1 MRVQTL
7 LAQTFLALGLVLA
20 LATRAL
26 TADYPDHPIR
36 LVVPAQPGGINDTVA
51 RIIQPKLVE
60 ALKQPIVI
68 DNKSGAN
75 NMIGTDFVAKSAP
88 DGYTL
93 VVVPASHSVNPA
105 VRKQMPFD
113 TERDLVPIILIGKNA
128 LMFLVNPDVPAKSVQ
143 EFSALAKAQ
152 PNKFSFATPGVAS
165 QAHLVLSQWASVAGV
180 AATQIPYRG
189 GAPAMLATI
198 AGEAQF
204 TMMSGVLAA
213 PQVEA
218 GKLRGL
224 AVGSLERDPHF
235 PDIPTLN
242 ESGYPGLEAVT
253 WVGVFAPAGTP
264 PAIVARLNAEIDRVI
279 HDPVVAANLDKQGL
293 IVQGGQPDVLGR
305 LVTAEIARWNAVAR
319 QGNIRIEP

>member
-1 MRVQTL
+1 MK
-7 LAQTFLALGLVLA
+7 AQIYLALSLAFA
-20 LATRAL
+20 LATQAAA
-26 TADYPDHPIR
+26 ADYPDHPIK
-36 LVVPAQPGGINDTVA
+36 LIVPASPGGINDTVA

-68 DNKSGAN
+68 ENKTGAN
-75 NMIGTDFVAKSAP
+75 NMIGTDFVAKSPP

-93 VVVPASHSVNPA
+93 LVVPASHSVNPA
-105 VRKQMPFD
+105 VRKMPFD
-113 TERDLVPIILIGKNA
+113 TERDLSPVILIGKSA
-128 LMFLVNPDVPAKSVQ
+128 LMFLVNPSVPAKSLQ

-152 PNKFSFATPGVAS
+152 PDKFSFATPGVAS
-165 QAHLVLSQWASVAGV
+165 QAHLVLSQWASAAGV
-180 AATQIPYRG
+180 SATQIPYRG

-198 AGEAQF
+198 SGEAQF

-213 PQVEA
+213 PQIAA

-264 PAIVARLNAEIDRVI
+264 PAIVARLNAVVDRVI
-279 HDPVVAANLDKQGL
+279 HDPDVAANLDKQGL
-293 IVQGGQPDVLGR
+293 IVQGGEASVLGR
-305 LVTAEIARWNAVAR
+305 LVTIEIARWTAVAR
-319 QGNIRIEP
+319 QGHISVQP

>member
-1 MRVQTL
+1 MRRRTC
-7 LAQTFLALGLVLA
+7 LALSLAWA
-20 LATRAL
+20 LAAPAVA
-26 TADYPDHPIR
+26 ADYPDHPIK
-36 LVVPAQPGGINDTVA
+36 LIVPASPGGINDTVA

-68 DNKSGAN
+68 ENKSGAN
-75 NMIGTDFVAKSAP
+75 NTIGTDFVAKSPP

-105 VRKQMPFD
+105 VRRQMPFD
-113 TERDLVPIILIGKNA
+113 TERDLTPIILIGKSA
-128 LMFLVNPDVPAKSVQ
+128 LMFLVNPNVPAKSVQ

-152 PNKFSFATPGVAS
+152 PDKFSFATPGVAS
-165 QAHLVLSQWASVAGV
+165 QAHLVLSQWASLAGV
-180 AATQIPYRG
+180 TATQIPYRG
-189 GAPAMLATI
+189 GSPAMLATI

-213 PQVEA
+213 PQVTA
-218 GKLRGL
+218 GKLRAL

-235 PDIPTLN
+235 PDMPTLH
-242 ESGYPGLEAVT
+242 ETGYPGLEAVT

-279 HDPVVAANLDKQGL
+279 HDPDVAANLDKQGL
-293 IVQGGQPDVLGR
+293 VVQGGRPDVLGR
-305 LVTAEIARWNAVAR
+305 LVTAEIARWSAVAR
-319 QGNIRIEP
+319 QGKISIEP

>member
-1 MRVQTL
+1 MRARTY
-7 LAQTFLALGLVLA
+7 LALGLALA
-20 LATRAL
+20 LATPAAA
-26 TADYPDHPIR
+26 ADYPDHPIK
-36 LVVPAQPGGINDTVA
+36 LIVPAQPGGINDTVA

-68 DNKSGAN
+68 ENKSGAN
-75 NMIGTDFVAKSAP
+75 NLIGTDFVAKSAP

-105 VRKQMPFD
+105 VRKMPFD

-128 LMFLVNPDVPAKSVQ
+128 LMFLVNPAIPVKSVQ

-152 PNKFSFATPGVAS
+152 PDKFSFATPGVAS

-198 AGEAQF
+198 SGEAQF

-213 PQVEA
+213 PH
-218 GKLRGL
+218 
-224 AVGSLERDPHF
+224 GSASSHR
-235 PDIPTLN
+235 
-242 ESGYPGLEAVT
+242 PGHRRRSSRA
-253 WVGVFAPAGTP
+253 
-264 PAIVARLNAEIDRVI
+264 
-279 HDPVVAANLDKQGL
+279 
-293 IVQGGQPDVLGR
+293 
-305 LVTAEIARWNAVAR
+305 
-319 QGNIRIEP
+319 

>member
-1 MRVQTL
+1 MRVRI
-7 LAQTFLALGLVLA
+7 FLALGLAVV
-20 LATRAL
+20 LATRAVA
-26 TADYPDHPIR
+26 ADYPDHPIK
-36 LVVPAQPGGINDTVA
+36 LIVPAQPGGINDMVA

-68 DNKSGAN
+68 ENKSGAN
-75 NMIGTDFVAKSAP
+75 NLIGTDFVAKSAP

-105 VRKQMPFD
+105 VRKMPFD
-113 TERDLVPIILIGKNA
+113 TERDLTPIILIGKNA
-128 LMFLVNPDVPAKSVQ
+128 LMFLVNPTLPAKSVQ
-143 EFSALAKAQ
+143 EFSALAKTQ
-152 PNKFSFATPGVAS
+152 PDKFSFATPGVAS
-165 QAHLVLSQWASVAGV
+165 QAHLVLLQWASVAGV
-180 AATQIPYRG
+180 SATQIPYRG

-198 AGEAQF
+198 SGEAQF

-213 PQVEA
+213 PQVAA

-235 PDIPTLN
+235 PNIPTLN

-264 PAIVARLNAEIDRVI
+264 PAIVTRLNAEIDRVI
-279 HDPVVAANLDKQGL
+279 HDPDVAANLDKQGL
-293 IVQGGQPDVLGR
+293 IVQGGQPDILGR
-305 LVTAEIARWNAVAR
+305 LVTTEIARWTAVAR
-319 QGNIRIEP
+319 QEKISVEP

>member
-1 MRVQTL
+1 MRAHTYL
-7 LAQTFLALGLVLA
+7 RTCLALGLALA
-20 LATRAL
+20 LATPAVA
-26 TADYPDHPIR
+26 ADYPDHPIK
-36 LVVPAQPGGINDTVA
+36 LIVPAQPGGINDTVA
-51 RIIQPKLVE
+51 RIIQPKLSE

-68 DNKSGAN
+68 ENKSGAN

-105 VRKQMPFD
+105 VRKMPFD
-113 TERDLVPIILIGKNA
+113 TERDLTPIILIGKNA
-128 LMFLVNPDVPAKSVQ
+128 LMFLVNPAVPAKSVQ

-165 QAHLVLSQWASVAGV
+165 QAHLVLSQWAAMAGV
-180 AATQIPYRG
+180 ATTQSPYRG
-189 GAPAMLATI
+189 GAPAMLATVS
-198 AGEAQF
+198 GETQF

-213 PQVEA
+213 PQVAA

-264 PAIVARLNAEIDRVI
+264 PAIVARLNSEIDRVI
-279 HDPVVAANLDKQGL
+279 HDPDVAANLDKQGL
-293 IVQGGQPDVLGR
+293 IVQGGDPGLLGR
-305 LVTAEIARWNAVAR
+305 LVTTEIARWTAVAR
-319 QGNIRIEP
+319 QGNIRVEP

>member
-1 MRVQTL
+1 MRRRTC
-7 LAQTFLALGLVLA
+7 LALSLA
-20 LATRAL
+20 LALVAP
-26 TADYPDHPIR
+26 AVAAEYPDHPIK
-36 LVVPAQPGGINDTVA
+36 LIVPASPGGINDTVA

-60 ALKQPIVI
+60 ILKQPIVI
-68 DNKSGAN
+68 ENKSGAN
-75 NMIGTDFVAKSAP
+75 NTIGTDFVAKSPP

-105 VRKQMPFD
+105 VRRQMPFD
-113 TERDLVPIILIGKNA
+113 TERDLTPIILIGKSA
-128 LMFLVNPDVPAKSVQ
+128 LMFLVNPNVPAKSVQ

-152 PNKFSFATPGVAS
+152 PDKFSFATPGVAS
-165 QAHLVLSQWASVAGV
+165 QAHLVLSQWASLAGV
-180 AATQIPYRG
+180 TAIQIPYRG

-213 PQVEA
+213 PQVAA
-218 GKLRGL
+218 GKLRAL

-235 PDIPTLN
+235 PDTPTLH
-242 ESGYPGLEAVT
+242 ETGYPGLEAVT

-279 HDPVVAANLDKQGL
+279 HDPDVAANLDKQGL
-293 IVQGGQPDVLGR
+293 VVQGGRPDVLGR
-305 LVTAEIARWNAVAR
+305 LVTAEIARWTAVAR
-319 QGNIRIEP
+319 QGKISIEP

>member
-1 MRVQTL
+1 MRARPYLRTY
-7 LAQTFLALGLVLA
+7 LALALALA
-20 LATRAL
+20 LATPVVA
-26 TADYPDHPIR
+26 ADYPDHPIK
-36 LVVPAQPGGINDTVA
+36 LIVPASPGGINDTVA

-68 DNKSGAN
+68 ENKSGAN
-75 NMIGTDFVAKSAP
+75 NLIGTDFVAKSAP

-93 VVVPASHSVNPA
+93 VIVPASHSVNPA
-105 VRKQMPFD
+105 VRKMPFD
-113 TERDLVPIILIGKNA
+113 TERDLTPIILIGKNA
-128 LMFLVNPDVPAKSVQ
+128 LMFLVNPAVPAKSVQ

-152 PNKFSFATPGVAS
+152 PNKFSFATPGMAS
-165 QAHLVLSQWASVAGV
+165 QAHLVLSQWASMAGV
-180 AATQIPYRG
+180 TTTQIPYRG

-204 TMMSGVLAA
+204 TMMSGVVAA
-213 PQVEA
+213 PQVAA

-253 WVGVFAPAGTP
+253 WVGVFAPARTP

-279 HDPVVAANLDKQGL
+279 HDPDVTANLDKQGL
-293 IVQGGQPDVLGR
+293 IVQGGQPDLLGR
-305 LVTAEIARWNAVAR
+305 LVTTEIARWAAVAR
-319 QGNIRIEP
+319 EGNISVQP